1 MGIKSRGFKAARN
14 AAVSGAAVL
23 GLVLGATGTAQAAV
37 DDQNRI
43 VSDGIEVVVTQE
55 DTNIHGVPA
64 LGGSPPFN
72 REFFHNGRGTV
83 NLIGEDAADAEG
95 TVFQF
100 GYQFA
105 WAGSIDGSIGVS
117 YSTPQL
123 EAEVGVP
130 MPVPEATLTVTDIL
144 PQATPSSS
152 CPRLRASRSS
162 WSPRS
167 SSTAISTP
175 PSSPTSTAPRPASS
189 APSRSVRSSARSPRT
204 ATTSPPTASP
214 GPSETVRHH
223 AEQRLGP
230 LGIPRGPALFAL
242 VLRHAGGLRLR
253 DVLRVRA
260 GLTGLH
266 LEDVAD
272 LDEKILRAGLLVGL
286 LRREPLLRGV
296 GRNDQHEVHDRRD
309 DGEVDGRR
317 DDRADVDE
325 RGGGVVREDLEAP
338 QPYRR
343 RRRARRSAG

>member
-64 LGGSPPFN
+64 LGGSPFN

-144 PQATPSSS
+144 PQGHAE
-152 CPRLRASRSS
+152 LEL
-162 WSPRS
+162 SPAPGIEELVVS
-167 SSTAISTP
+167 EVEFDGDFNTAQFSN
-175 PSSPTSTAPRPASS
+175 
-189 APSRSVRSSARSPRT
+189 VHG
-204 ATTSPPTASP
+204 TAS
-214 GPSETVRHH
+214 GVIGSVQVR
-223 AEQRLGP
+223 P
-230 LGIPRGPALFAL
+230 F
-242 VLRHAGGLRLR
+242 
-253 DVLRVRA
+253 VRA
-260 GLTGLH
+260 ITANGDNVTTYGKPWT
-266 LEDVAD
+266 V
-272 LDEKILRAGLLVGL
+272 
-286 LRREPLLRGV
+286 
-296 GRNDQHEVHDRRD
+296 
-309 DGEVDGRR
+309 
-317 DDRADVDE
+317 
-325 RGGGVVREDLEAP
+325 
-338 QPYRR
+338 
-343 RRRARRSAG
+343 